1 MPREE
6 LTLPGMQSTTP
17 WHYLQAK
24 RDHYHLE
31 TLPVT
36 EWITET
42 PYHAHDATNML
53 IIFLYDLKP
62 GCKTSPVVSEGT
74 VKGQLVYLEVRE
86 IVWLVQTTHSVPE
99 EELLTS

>member
-1 MPREE
+1 
-6 LTLPGMQSTTP
+6 MQSITP

-24 RDHYHLE
+24 RDHYHQE

-36 EWITET
+36 EWIIET
-42 PYHAHDATNML
+42 PHHAHDATNML

-86 IVWLVQTTHSVPE
+86 IVWIVQTTHSVPE